1 MCLKSFVNPHKYAF
15 YYLYISTISN
25 LCQYERNFMCSISS
39 QLLFFSQKFVSLSNQ
54 IVQHSTTEKTC
65 IFFLFLRCDELKS
78 KINCT
83 WGERRKVMIK
93 KKLYNIN
100 ILSILTRV
108 DISHYIHM
116 CITQFKAWFVNILYI
131 QIHGKKSGEPTQK
144 N

>member
-1 MCLKSFVNPHKYAF
+1 
-15 YYLYISTISN
+15 
-25 LCQYERNFMCSISS
+25 MCSISS

-93 KKLYNIN
+93 KEAIYN
-100 ILSILTRV
+100 R
-108 DISHYIHM
+108 YI
-116 CITQFKAWFVNILYI
+116 VYI
-131 QIHGKKSGEPTQK
+131 DSCRHFTLHSYVYHVV
-144 N
+144 